1 MCPVLLYWRVGLAL
15 ATGVW
20 GWPLLGWEQ
29 TAVIGWSGRR
39 GVKARASSP
48 VCGLSVSVCSNV
60 VRWKRTPL
68 PTLSRRALARP
79 DLDGLYPFRRGPIK

>member
-20 GWPLLGWEQ
+20 GWPLLGWEK

-39 GVKARASSP
+39 GVAGVGWGGQWAMKVQNLRNFFSRAERP
-48 VCGLSVSVCSNV
+48 ATGPN
-60 VRWKRTPL
+60 L
-68 PTLSRRALARP
+68 P
-79 DLDGLYPFRRGPIK
+79 